1 MVIAVIL
8 TSCGT
13 TTSTSTTSSIT
24 TSTQTSITTSVTTS
38 STVQTSTSNTTT
50 AVVSTTVTSTGNWW
64 DTLGTPIYGGTIT
77 ERWAV
82 SPTTW
87 DPYDGTAGTV
97 GPAGLQ
103 SLVQADYTLN
113 PSIWDIA
120 ETGFPAPQ
128 YFIGELATSF
138 EMPNSYS
145 MVFQLRQDVY
155 WWNIAPANGRQF
167 VASDVVDHFDRCLG
181 LGNGYTVPS
190 AWWAGQSAYKPLLS
204 VVATGNFTV
213 TFTFQQGTNP
223 YTILNTMMSAN
234 LNACYENPESVTAY
248 GNLENWHHA
257 LGTGPYFTTDY
268 VSDSSITEVANPNY
282 YETDL
287 RYPGNKFPYI
297 TTRIILIIPSN
308 PTAEAA
314 MRVGKIDVYASMPT
328 QDALN
333 MEKTNPD
340 LVVKNAFPRNE
351 LTIDPNDQAAPFND
365 INVRIAMQHAI
376 DSHLIAST
384 IYEGYADP
392 DPAGMSQNQMTGS
405 PYYPYPTW
413 PQSLKDTYAYN
424 PTLAKQMLA
433 TAGYPNGFSTSCIL
447 ENDCN
452 MDLWAVVQSE
462 LASVGINMSITT
474 MDPAS
479 WQNYILTARKLTALC
494 ARPQGQTGQSTNPLT
509 MMVLCTTGYNI
520 DYININNPQ
529 IDTWYANAN
538 TAQSIDQV
546 FQITNQFLQYYATQH
561 YAISLVEPLLFNLE
575 VPWIGGAQSV
585 SLLGV
590 KSDPAT
596 ICGDEVWINSH

>member
-1 MVIAVIL
+1 L
-8 TSCGT
+8 
-13 TTSTSTTSSIT
+13 
-24 TSTQTSITTSVTTS
+24 
-38 STVQTSTSNTTT
+38 
-50 AVVSTTVTSTGNWW
+50 
-64 DTLGTPIYGGTIT
+64 
-77 ERWAV
+77 
-82 SPTTW
+82 

-145 MVFQLRQDVY
+145 MVFPTPPRCLLVEY
-155 WWNIAPANGRQF
+155 STGNGRQF

-297 TTRIILIIPSN
+297 TTRIILIYLVTPQ
-308 PTAEAA
+308 P
-314 MRVGKIDVYASMPT
+314 RR
-328 QDALN
+328 QCAL
-333 MEKTNPD
+333 ED
-340 LVVKNAFPRNE
+340 
-351 LTIDPNDQAAPFND
+351 
-365 INVRIAMQHAI
+365 
-376 DSHLIAST
+376 
-384 IYEGYADP
+384 
-392 DPAGMSQNQMTGS
+392 
-405 PYYPYPTW
+405 
-413 PQSLKDTYAYN
+413 
-424 PTLAKQMLA
+424 
-433 TAGYPNGFSTSCIL
+433 
-447 ENDCN
+447 
-452 MDLWAVVQSE
+452 
-462 LASVGINMSITT
+462 
-474 MDPAS
+474 
-479 WQNYILTARKLTALC
+479 
-494 ARPQGQTGQSTNPLT
+494 
-509 MMVLCTTGYNI
+509 
-520 DYININNPQ
+520 
-529 IDTWYANAN
+529 
-538 TAQSIDQV
+538 
-546 FQITNQFLQYYATQH
+546 
-561 YAISLVEPLLFNLE
+561 
-575 VPWIGGAQSV
+575 
-585 SLLGV
+585 
-590 KSDPAT
+590 
-596 ICGDEVWINSH
+596 